1 MLVADEI
8 HESQRDERAFGD
20 IEPEVIAGLYGV
32 THAYLGVA
40 VLPVKQ
46 FEKKCRVIAARGSE
60 TEIVDRRDL
69 LLQLRAE
76 VLLAESGLPAELDH
90 AGVLRLLLLLLLDGA
105 FCLVLLLRL
114 RDFHRRLAGGA
125 SDPKRRAKSYE
136 KR

>member
-90 AGVLRLLLLLLLDGA
+90 AGVLRLLLLLLLD
-105 FCLVLLLRL
+105 
-114 RDFHRRLAGGA
+114 FHRRLAGGA

-136 KR
+136 KRPAHLI